1 MQILLS
7 DVSLTSRTVASPLL
21 LSQKFESL
29 ENPMQSEGMQGNHV
43 SDLLVLKVNIN
54 MAKRANKLRK

>member
-7 DVSLTSRTVASPLL
+7 DVSLTSRTVAPPSL
-21 LSQKFESL
+21 LSQKLESL

-43 SDLLVLKVNIN
+43 SDLLVLKMNIN
-54 MAKRANKLRK
+54 MAKRANK

>member
-7 DVSLTSRTVASPLL
+7 DVSLTSRTVAPPSLL
-21 LSQKFESL
+21 GQKLESL

-43 SDLLVLKVNIN
+43 SDLLVLKMNIN
-54 MAKRANKLRK
+54 MAKRANK

>member
-29 ENPMQSEGMQGNHV
+29 ENPMQSEGMQGNHQN
-43 SDLLVLKVNIN
+43 LLVLKVNIN